1 MEAKTERMTP
11 IEIYKGVKELSDGEL
26 ETLLLLLDP
35 ELTEEI
41 LIRREESKTEL
52 REKRLLTEE
61 ELFRDLH
68 TRLS

>member
-1 MEAKTERMTP
+1 MKMEAKAERMTP

-26 ETLLLLLDP
+26 ETLLLLLEP

-41 LIRREESKTEL
+41 LIRREKSKTEL

-68 TRLS
+68 V